1 MTTEESDVRV
11 YYRVIL
17 KVMALLGILALF
29 SAMISGFLSEPRT
42 RHVLT
47 KSVDITSL
55 APGEML
61 EVEWSGR
68 PVVVLRR
75 SEAMAAADAAFAEGL
90 YDPGSRFSQQPR
102 AYRNAHRSAAP
113 DVFVAFAIG
122 TDLGCRLDG
131 VPPETAAEQG
141 WGGGF
146 VDRCR
151 GGRYDFAG
159 RVHDGQTARRN
170 LEVPDYR
177 LHPDGRVILG
187 EAPEMTAEE
196 GF

>member
-1 MTTEESDVRV
+1 MTTEESDARV
-11 YYRVIL
+11 YYRVAL
-17 KVMALLGILALF
+17 KLMALLGILALVY
-29 SAMISGFLSEPRT
+29 AMISGFLSEPRT
-42 RHVLT
+42 SHVLT
-47 KSVDITSL
+47 KSVDITAL

-68 PVVVLRR
+68 PVLVLRR
-75 SEAMAAADAAFAEGL
+75 SEAMAAADAAFVERL
-90 YDPGSRFSQQPR
+90 YDPGSRFSRQPR
-102 AYRNAHRSAAP
+102 AYRNDHRSAAP

-122 TDLGCRLDG
+122 TDLGCRLDLV
-131 VPPETAAEQG
+131 VPEIATEQG
-141 WGGGF
+141 WGGGI

-159 RVHDGQTARRN
+159 RVHDGQAARRN

-187 EAPEMTAEE
+187 ETPASD
-196 GF
+196 